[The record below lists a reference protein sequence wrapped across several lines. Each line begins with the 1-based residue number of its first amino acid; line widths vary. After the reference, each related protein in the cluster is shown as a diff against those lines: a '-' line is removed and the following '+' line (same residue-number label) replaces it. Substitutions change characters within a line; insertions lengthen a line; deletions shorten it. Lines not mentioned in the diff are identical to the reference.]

1 MKVYS
6 FFLSLVLLSFVL
18 SSCCDCERPEN
29 EVGRYIPYNSRL
41 NQFNILDTKTGILY
55 FKMTGDTTWFI
66 DIKEKNS
73 VVKDLK

>member
-6 FFLSLVLLSFVL
+6 FILSLVLLSFVL

-29 EVGRYIPYNSRL
+29 EVGRYIPYHSEMSQL
-41 NQFNILDTKTGILY
+41 NILDTKTGIIY
-55 FKMTGDTTWFI
+55 FKSTGNSTWFI

-73 VVKDLK
+73 VTKELK